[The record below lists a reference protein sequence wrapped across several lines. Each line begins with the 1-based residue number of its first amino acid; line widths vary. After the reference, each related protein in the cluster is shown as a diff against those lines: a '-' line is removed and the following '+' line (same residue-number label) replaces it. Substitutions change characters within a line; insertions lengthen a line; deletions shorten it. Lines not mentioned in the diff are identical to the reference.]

1 MDIPPRSIIR
11 EDAFEDE
18 LRLLIADA
26 EEADEFTAAAEW
38 VLAHE
43 PHAGTLADDGP
54 PAVWVLPMQPA
65 DNEAIWLLYT
75 FDESTVIFLG
85 LRRI

>member
-18 LRLLIADA
+18 LRLLIGDA
-26 EEADEFTAAAEW
+26 EQADEYTAAAED
-38 VLAHE
+38 LLSRE
-43 PHAGTLADDGP
+43 PEMGTPMGG
-54 PAVWVLPMQPA
+54 AVWVLPMQPVE
-65 DNEAIWLLYT
+65 NEAIWLLYT

-85 LRRI
+85 LRRM